1 MKYDEHDI
9 KKLDFIIDC
18 VLKSEYPVFSDC
30 FQGSD
35 LLTETTE
42 EDIDFEF
49 QRLLLLIDKVGVAEV
64 KTQTYWC
71 VERNHSTKRHKIDGG
86 FYPVFK
92 NLEEDEKR
100 KQKQIKKENTEYTL
114 TKWKYYT
121 FWPLFVIAIFGG
133 GYSLYDF
140 TERLTKAKD
149 SPHVQ
154 LTKGETELEQ
164 SKPHILHLN
173 QKNQDSSYQTSS
185 DKETSNQKRN

>member
-1 MKYDEHDI
+1 MKYDENDI

-18 VLKSEYPVFSDC
+18 VLKSDNLVFSDC
-30 FQGSD
+30 FNGSG

-49 QRLLLLIDKVGVAEV
+49 QRLLLFIDQVGVAKV
-64 KTQTYWC
+64 KTTTYWC
-71 VERNHSTKRHKIDGG
+71 VERNHSTKRHKMDGG

-92 NLEEDEKR
+92 KLEEDEKR

-149 SPHVQ
+149 SQQVQ
-154 LTKGETELEQ
+154 STKGEKGLEQ
-164 SKPHILHLN
+164 SKSHILPLTK
-173 QKNQDSSYQTSS
+173 KNQDPSFLTNS
-185 DKETSNQKRN
+185 DKETSNLKRN